1 MAHSQFMRFIV
12 PSGFFV
18 GTATKPCEEEH
29 EHVGGGPAR
38 DQPSS
43 AAQASG
49 DPRERAFRSG
59 DTGALPH
66 AQVKPS
72 LQTGGLF
79 SKLSSPGRV
88 C

>member
-1 MAHSQFMRFIV
+1 M
-12 PSGFFV
+12 
-18 GTATKPCEEEH
+18 
-29 EHVGGGPAR
+29 GGGPAW
-38 DQPSS
+38 DQTSS

-49 DPRERAFRSG
+49 DPWERAFRSG
-59 DTGALPH
+59 DTGALLH

-72 LQTGGLF
+72 LQTGGPF